1 MTEGKLIEIVSDKL
15 PDGVQDF
22 DNIENRMVL
31 SWTGDMPEN
40 MKEVNEYIIG
50 DIYKEEC
57 INKQGIPEFDDLL
70 ESVDILNSECM
81 AEIALIQVVQEYN
94 EQGIDIGDVSE
105 EKLSEDTAEKEA
117 GVLDFYSYNGMID
130 TKQEIFNYAEEKGMS
145 FMISNHT
152 EEYDNFTW
160 GIEMSEES
168 QLDIIVNGPQIPMF
182 PELAVDECENDFCR
196 YGGFFL
202 HVSEAV

>member
-105 EKLSEDTAEKEA
+105 EKLSEDTAEK
-117 GVLDFYSYNGMID
+117 
-130 TKQEIFNYAEEKGMS
+130 
-145 FMISNHT
+145 
-152 EEYDNFTW
+152 
-160 GIEMSEES
+160 
-168 QLDIIVNGPQIPMF
+168 
-182 PELAVDECENDFCR
+182 
-196 YGGFFL
+196 
-202 HVSEAV
+202 